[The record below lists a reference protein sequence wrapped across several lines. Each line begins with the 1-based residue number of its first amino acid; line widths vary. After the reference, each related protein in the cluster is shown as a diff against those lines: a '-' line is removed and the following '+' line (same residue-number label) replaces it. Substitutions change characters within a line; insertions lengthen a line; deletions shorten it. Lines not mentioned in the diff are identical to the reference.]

1 LKLGQKEE
9 LGGEEETQR
18 CYISVRVSG
27 VWEQLR
33 WSVTG
38 SLLLF
43 CETCTLYMQGFTHI
57 CEEEDHGHGELAER
71 SCRRQQVEFLNLRGP
86 MSFFSFSWICL

>member
-1 LKLGQKEE
+1 

-33 WSVTG
+33 WSVNG
-38 SLLLF
+38 SLLL
-43 CETCTLYMQGFTHI
+43 LQ
-57 CEEEDHGHGELAER
+57 DL
-71 SCRRQQVEFLNLRGP
+71 
-86 MSFFSFSWICL
+86 